1 MSAAKKIR
9 ALRNRGDHLSVR
21 LRDGGLSPATTKR
34 EHEELAALAWALPIL
49 DDLVA
54 RNAER
59 AEDVHHRHK
68 DAAYA
73 RMAAVAVERL
83 AMVDLHAASQ
93 TLAECEV
100 DDVRRAV
107 LGTIRLH
114 GEPGVAD
121 YLTERAA
128 VR

>member
-1 MSAAKKIR
+1 MSVGDSAWAVVAERLDAESSRRERRLRR
-9 ALRNRGDHLSVR
+9 ALSLADC
-21 LRDGGLSPATTKR
+21 
-34 EHEELAALAWALPIL
+34 AALAWALPIL

>member
-1 MSAAKKIR
+1 VSAAKKIR
-9 ALRNRGDHLSVR
+9 ALRNRGQVLSQR
-21 LRDGGLSPATTKR
+21 LSASAGGPKW

-83 AMVDLHAASQ
+83 AECDLGIAARV
-93 TLAECEV
+93 LAECEV

-107 LGTIRLH
+107 LGTIRFH
-114 GEPGVAD
+114 GSPGMSEC
-121 YLTERAA
+121 LSEWAA